1 MTTLQRPSLH
11 QITAQD
17 IAPIEA
23 AFMPG
28 WTDTWKE
35 FARSFYIT
43 LVNQPAQACP
53 NPVETAVALV
63 YGIAKDLG
71 GTQPYIASG
80 LQKEAIDRTEQ
91 VRQMLNQGITYKQI
105 ADECGITASRVRNI
119 EREERRARRR

>member
-43 LVNQPAQACP
+43 LINQPAQACV
-53 NPVETAVALV
+53 NPVETAIALV

-71 GTQPYIASG
+71 GTQPYIPVG
-80 LQKEAIDRTEQ
+80 VQKEVSSRSAQ
-91 VRQMLNQGITYKQI
+91 VRRMLSQGASYKQI
-105 ADECGITASRVRNI
+105 ADECGITTSRVRNI
-119 EREERRARRR
+119 EREARIVRRR